1 MIVIT
6 LAGVIIVIA
15 VVIIVEVV
23 LVLLRHIVV
32 EAVVHQAVLVAEVVV
47 PVEDRDNTIKTKLL
61 EQ

>member
-1 MIVIT
+1 M
-6 LAGVIIVIA
+6 IVIA
-15 VVIIVEVV
+15 VVIIVEVA

-32 EAVVHQAVLVAEVVV
+32 EAVVHQAVLVAEVAV